1 MLALAAFCAVAAQ
14 LGNKHTEC
22 DGWARAGECNGNPQF
37 MNAECARSCAEVVV
51 EPGAEM
57 EQCPGWASQGEC
69 TRNPKFMMTTCPNNC
84 AEQRAKVVDGL
95 LDTSPS
101 CIDSAN
107 AAVSTCVDMHA
118 VPQPGRSRAA
128 AGPQPG
134 RSRAARTGC
143 TSQPSASR
151 MHLRRRATR
160 PVAPRDGWACRTAA
174 RTVPL
179 DLAPQACVN
188 PEMAKRCPGSCA
200 SFELCASDA
209 DPAECRRA
217 LRCRELKDEKSDC
230 ASRVVS

>member
-1 MLALAAFCAVAAQ
+1 MIALAAFCAAAAQ
-14 LGNKHTEC
+14 LANKHTEC

-37 MNAECARSCAEVVV
+37 MNKDCARSCAEVVV

-69 TRNPKFMMTTCPNNC
+69 TRNPKFMMTTCPRNC

-118 VPQPGRSRAA
+118 VPQPCCSRAA

-134 RSRAARTGC
+134 RLYGLRLAAVPDAPEAQGH
-143 TSQPSASR
+143 SPS
-151 MHLRRRATR
+151 RATR
-160 PVAPRDGWACRTAA
+160 RLGLSYRAA
-174 RTVPL
+174 
-179 DLAPQACVN
+179 
-188 PEMAKRCPGSCA
+188 
-200 SFELCASDA
+200 
-209 DPAECRRA
+209 
-217 LRCRELKDEKSDC
+217 
-230 ASRVVS
+230 

>member
-1 MLALAAFCAVAAQ
+1 MIVFAVCAVANNHA
-14 LGNKHTEC
+14 EC

-37 MNAECARSCAEVVV
+37 MNKECARSCAEVVV

-69 TRNPKFMMTTCPNNC
+69 TRNPKFMMTTCPRNC

-101 CIDSAN
+101 CIDNAN
-107 AAVSTCVDMHA
+107 AAVSTCVDVH
-118 VPQPGRSRAA
+118 

-143 TSQPSASR
+143 ASQPSASR

-160 PVAPRDGWACRTAA
+160 PVASRDSWAYRTAT

-188 PEMAKRCPGSCA
+188 PAMAKRCPGSCA
-200 SFELCASDA
+200 SYELCAADA

-230 ASRVVS
+230 ASRVVSGSCHGPQP

>member
-37 MNAECARSCAEVVV
+37 MNKECARSCAEVVV

-128 AGPQPG
+128 ARPHV
-134 RSRAARTGC
+134 RAARRSLLRPGC
-143 TSQPSASR
+143 T
-151 MHLRRRATR
+151 
-160 PVAPRDGWACRTAA
+160 
-174 RTVPL
+174 
-179 DLAPQACVN
+179 
-188 PEMAKRCPGSCA
+188 
-200 SFELCASDA
+200 
-209 DPAECRRA
+209 
-217 LRCRELKDEKSDC
+217 
-230 ASRVVS
+230 

>member
-1 MLALAAFCAVAAQ
+1 MTSVMTVAVYGLLIELEVYSRGVRVTPFLPSRARHQKLSHRLEPRRRAARAPQTTLHAMIALAAFCAAAAQ
-14 LGNKHTEC
+14 LANKHTEC

-37 MNAECARSCAEVVV
+37 MNKDCARSCAEVVV

-69 TRNPKFMMTTCPNNC
+69 TRNPKFMMTTCPRNC

-118 VPQPGRSRAA
+118 VPQPCCSRAA

-134 RSRAARTGC
+134 RLYGLRLAAVPDAPEAQGH
-143 TSQPSASR
+143 SPS
-151 MHLRRRATR
+151 RATR
-160 PVAPRDGWACRTAA
+160 RLGLSYRAA
-174 RTVPL
+174 
-179 DLAPQACVN
+179 
-188 PEMAKRCPGSCA
+188 
-200 SFELCASDA
+200 
-209 DPAECRRA
+209 
-217 LRCRELKDEKSDC
+217 
-230 ASRVVS
+230 

>member
-1 MLALAAFCAVAAQ
+1 MIALAAFCAAAAQ
-14 LGNKHTEC
+14 LANKHTEC

-37 MNAECARSCAEVVV
+37 MNKECATSCAEVVV

-69 TRNPKFMMTTCPNNC
+69 TRNPKFMMTTCPRNC

-118 VPQPGRSRAA
+118 VPQPCCSRAV

-134 RSRAARTGC
+134 RLYGLRLAAFCVPDAPEAQGHSPSRATRRLGLSYRAARLGATG
-143 TSQPSASR
+143 
-151 MHLRRRATR
+151 LRRPGDGEALPGELRLLRVLRGGRRPGRVSARA
-160 PVAPRDGWACRTAA
+160 PLPRAQGRKE
-174 RTVPL
+174 R
-179 DLAPQACVN
+179 
-188 PEMAKRCPGSCA
+188 
-200 SFELCASDA
+200 LC
-209 DPAECRRA
+209 
-217 LRCRELKDEKSDC
+217 
-230 ASRVVS
+230 